1 MSSVELF
8 NGTVTEGM
16 SSAVDEATFD
26 LPIILDY
33 RQRTAIPF
41 QDRP

>member
-8 NGTVTEGM
+8 NGTVTEGV
-16 SSAVDEATFD
+16 SAVDEATFD